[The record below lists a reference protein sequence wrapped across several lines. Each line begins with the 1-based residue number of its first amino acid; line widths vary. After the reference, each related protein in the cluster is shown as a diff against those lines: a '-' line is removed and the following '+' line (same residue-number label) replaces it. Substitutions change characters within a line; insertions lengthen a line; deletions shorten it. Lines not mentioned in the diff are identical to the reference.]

1 MARGTEVAH
10 RPFYPLYNILK
21 DNKSASL
28 PQIFF
33 KISMSQASVT
43 YSMQCFVSAN
53 CEDVA

>member
-28 PQIFF
+28 QFF
-33 KISMSQASVT
+33 FLNQYVSVP